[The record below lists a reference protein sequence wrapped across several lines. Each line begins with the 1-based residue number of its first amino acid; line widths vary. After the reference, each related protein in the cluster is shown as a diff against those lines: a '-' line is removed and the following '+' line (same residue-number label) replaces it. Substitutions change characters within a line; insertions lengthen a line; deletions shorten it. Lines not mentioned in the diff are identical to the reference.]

1 MHFIPLLLTKQN
13 EHTMSDLLYTP
24 SNGSFTGYSVQLAT
38 GSVTEPITLQEAKDY
53 ARIDG
58 FSEDALIT
66 SLITMARQHCESYTG
81 KSIVLKTVTISS
93 FTYPYQFQMPYGP
106 LTNELNITK
115 CVTLDQNGVETPL
128 TYQVV
133 AGLFPKIQILGGPQ
147 SYKFRLVYT
156 AGFAVVPEDIKLAI
170 KMMVNTLYERRE
182 DFSDL
187 QAIES
192 PLGVKALLMPYKTYN
207 WFGA

>member
-1 MHFIPLLLTKQN
+1 
-13 EHTMSDLLYTP
+13 MSDLLFTP
-24 SNGSFTGYSVQLAT
+24 SNGSFTGYSVQLAET
-38 GSVTEPITLQEAKDY
+38 APVTEPVTLAEAKDY

-58 FSEDALIT
+58 TTEDTLIT
-66 SLITMARQHCESYTG
+66 SLIKVARLHCESFTG
-81 KSIVLKTVTISS
+81 KSLIAKTVTVSS
-93 FTYPYQFQMPYGP
+93 FTFPYQFQMPYGP
-106 LTNELNITK
+106 LLAENNITK
-115 CVTLDQNGVETPL
+115 CVTIDQNDVETNL
-128 TYQVV
+128 NFEVNL
-133 AGLFPKIQILGGPQ
+133 GLYPKLFILGGNQ
-147 SYKFRLVYT
+147 SYKFKLVYT
-156 AGFAVVPEDIKLAI
+156 AGFTTVPEDIKLAI

>member
-1 MHFIPLLLTKQN
+1 
-13 EHTMSDLLYTP
+13 MSDLLFTP
-24 SNGSFTGYSVQLAT
+24 SNGSFTGYSVQLAET
-38 GSVTEPITLQEAKDY
+38 APVVEPVTLAEAKEY

-58 FSEDALIT
+58 STEDTLIT
-66 SLITMARQHCESYTG
+66 SLIKMARLHCESFTG
-81 KSIVLKTVTISS
+81 KSLIPKTVTVTS

-106 LTNELNITK
+106 LLAENNVTK
-115 CVTLDQNGVETPL
+115 CVTLDQNAVETTL
-128 TYQVV
+128 NYQVN
-133 AGLFPKIQILGGPQ
+133 AGLYPKLFILGGAQ
-147 SYKFRLVYT
+147 SYKFKLIYT
-156 AGFAVVPEDIKLAI
+156 AGFTTVPEDIKLAI

>member
-1 MHFIPLLLTKQN
+1 
-13 EHTMSDLLYTP
+13 MSDLLYTP
-24 SNGSFTGYSVQLAT
+24 SNGSFTGYSVQLST
-38 GSVTEPITLQEAKDY
+38 GAVTEPVTLAEAKEY

-58 FSEDALIT
+58 FNEDTLIT
-66 SLITMARQHCESYTG
+66 SLIKMARIHCESYIG
-81 KSIVLKTVTISS
+81 KSIVLKTVTIDS
-93 FTYPYQFQMPYGP
+93 FTFPYQFQMPYGP
-106 LTNELNITK
+106 LTNEANISK
-115 CVTLDQNGVETPL
+115 CVTIDENNVETPL
-128 TYQVV
+128 QYRVN
-133 AGLFPKIQILGGPQ
+133 AGLFPKLFILGGAQ
-147 SYKFRLVYT
+147 SYKFKLVYT
-156 AGFAVVPEDIKLAI
+156 AGFTTVPDDIKLAI

>member
-1 MHFIPLLLTKQN
+1 
-13 EHTMSDLLYTP
+13 MSDLLFTP
-24 SNGSFTGYSVQLAT
+24 TNGSFTGYSVELAT
-38 GSVTEPITLQEAKDY
+38 GGITEPVTLAQAKEY

-58 FSEDALIT
+58 SSEDSLIT
-66 SLITMARQHCESYTG
+66 SLITMARTHCESYIG
-81 KSIVLKTVTISS
+81 KCIVLKTVTITS

-128 TYQVV
+128 NYQVN
-133 AGLFPKIQILGGPQ
+133 AGLFPKLFILGGAQ
-147 SYKFRLVYT
+147 SYKFKLIYS
-156 AGFAVVPEDIKLAI
+156 AGFTTVPEDIKLAI

>member
-1 MHFIPLLLTKQN
+1 
-13 EHTMSDLLYTP
+13 MSDLLYTP
-24 SNGSFTGYSVQLAT
+24 SNGSFTGYSVQLST
-38 GSVTEPITLQEAKDY
+38 GAVTEPVTLAEAKEY

-58 FSEDALIT
+58 FNEDTLIT
-66 SLITMARQHCESYTG
+66 SLIKMARIHCESYIG
-81 KSIVLKTVTISS
+81 KSIVLKTVTIDS
-93 FTYPYQFQMPYGP
+93 FTFPYQFQMPYGP
-106 LTNELNITK
+106 LTSELNISK
-115 CVTLDQNGVETPL
+115 CVTIDENNVETPL
-128 TYQVV
+128 QYRVN
-133 AGLFPKIQILGGPQ
+133 AGLFPKLFILGGAQ
-147 SYKFRLVYT
+147 SYKFKLVYT
-156 AGFAVVPEDIKLAI
+156 AGFTTVPDDIKLAI

>member
-1 MHFIPLLLTKQN
+1 
-13 EHTMSDLLYTP
+13 MSNLLYTP
-24 SNGSFTGYSVQLAT
+24 SNSSFTGYSIQFADVAP
-38 GSVTEPITLQEAKDY
+38 VTEPVTLQEAKDY

-58 FSEDALIT
+58 STEDTLIT
-66 SLITMARQHCESYTG
+66 SLIKMARLQCEAFMG
-81 KSIVLKTVTISS
+81 KAIIRKTVTIDS
-93 FTYPYQFQMPYGP
+93 FTFPYQWQLPYGP
-106 LTNELNITK
+106 LVSANDVTKVVTIDQNNVETALQYQLNI
-115 CVTLDQNGVETPL
+115 
-128 TYQVV
+128 
-133 AGLFPKIQILGGPQ
+133 GLFPKIAITSGDQ
-147 SYKFRLVYT
+147 SFKFRMIYT
-156 AGFAVVPEDIKLAI
+156 AGFTTVPEDIKLAI

>member
-1 MHFIPLLLTKQN
+1 
-13 EHTMSDLLYTP
+13 MSDLLFTP
-24 SNGSFTGYSVQLAT
+24 SNGSFTGYSVQLT
-38 GSVTEPITLQEAKDY
+38 TFGITEPVTLAEAKAY

-58 FSEDALIT
+58 SSEDALIT
-66 SLITMARQHCESYTG
+66 SLITMARTHCESFIS
-81 KSIVLKTVTISS
+81 KCIILKTVEINS
-93 FTYPYQFQMPYGP
+93 FTYPYQFQLPYGP
-106 LTNELNITK
+106 LTNELNVTK

-128 TYQVV
+128 NYQVN
-133 AGLFPKIQILGGPQ
+133 AGLFPKLFILGGAQ
-147 SYKFRLVYT
+147 SYKFKLVYI
-156 AGFAVVPEDIKLAI
+156 AGMTTVPEDIKLAI

>member
-1 MHFIPLLLTKQN
+1 
-13 EHTMSDLLYTP
+13 MSDLLFTP
-24 SNGSFTGYSVQLAT
+24 SNGSFTGYSVELAT
-38 GSVTEPITLQEAKDY
+38 GGVTEPVTLAQAKEY

-58 FSEDALIT
+58 SSEDSLIT
-66 SLITMARQHCESYTG
+66 SLITMARTHCESYIG
-81 KSIVLKTVTISS
+81 KCIVLKTVTITS

-106 LTNELNITK
+106 LTNEANISK

-128 TYQVV
+128 NYQVN
-133 AGLFPKIQILGGPQ
+133 AGLFPKLFILGGAQ
-147 SYKFRLVYT
+147 SYKFKLIYS
-156 AGFAVVPEDIKLAI
+156 AGFTTVPEDIKLAI

-187 QAIES
+187 QAIPS

>member
-1 MHFIPLLLTKQN
+1 
-13 EHTMSDLLYTP
+13 MSNLLYTP
-24 SNGSFTGYSVQLAT
+24 SNGSFTGYSIQITEDQPNVEP
-38 GSVTEPITLQEAKDY
+38 VTLNEAKEY

-58 FSEDALIT
+58 IAEDQVITALIK
-66 SLITMARQHCESYTG
+66 MARLHCESYTG
-81 KSIVLKTVTISS
+81 KSIVPKTVTITS

-115 CVTLDQNGVETPL
+115 CVTIDQNGVETPL

>member
-1 MHFIPLLLTKQN
+1 
-13 EHTMSDLLYTP
+13 MSDLLFTP
-24 SNGSFTGYSVQLAT
+24 SNGSFTGYSVQLTT
-38 GSVTEPITLQEAKDY
+38 GGITEPVTLAEAKEY

-58 FSEDALIT
+58 SSEDSLIT
-66 SLITMARQHCESYTG
+66 SLITMARTHCESYTG
-81 KSIVLKTVTISS
+81 KCIVLKTVTIDS
-93 FTYPYQFQMPYGP
+93 FTFPYQFQMPYGP
-106 LTNELNITK
+106 LTNILNISK

-128 TYQVV
+128 TYQVN
-133 AGLFPKIQILGGPQ
+133 AGLFPKLFILGGAQ
-147 SYKFRLVYT
+147 SYKFKLIYT
-156 AGFAVVPEDIKLAI
+156 AGFTTVPEDIKLAI

>member
-1 MHFIPLLLTKQN
+1 
-13 EHTMSDLLYTP
+13 MSDLLYTP
-24 SNGSFTGYSVQLAT
+24 SNGSFTGYAVQLST
-38 GSVTEPITLQEAKDY
+38 GTVTEPITLAEAKEY

-66 SLITMARQHCESYTG
+66 SLIKMARVHCESYMG
-81 KSIVLKTVTISS
+81 KSIVLKTVTIDS
-93 FTYPYQFQMPYGP
+93 FTFPYQFQMPYGP
-106 LTNELNITK
+106 LTNEANISK
-115 CVTLDQNGVETPL
+115 CVTIDENNVETPL
-128 TYQVV
+128 QYRVN
-133 AGLFPKIQILGGPQ
+133 AGLFPKLFILGGAQ
-147 SYKFRLVYT
+147 SYKFKLVYT
-156 AGFAVVPEDIKLAI
+156 AGFTTVPEDIKLAI

>member
-1 MHFIPLLLTKQN
+1 
-13 EHTMSDLLYTP
+13 MSDLLYTP
-24 SNGSFTGYSVQLAT
+24 SNGSFTGYSVQLST
-38 GSVTEPITLQEAKDY
+38 GAVTEPVTLAEAKEY

-58 FSEDALIT
+58 FNEDTLIT
-66 SLITMARQHCESYTG
+66 SLIKMARIHCESYIG
-81 KSIVLKTVTISS
+81 KSIVLKTVTIDS
-93 FTYPYQFQMPYGP
+93 FTFPYQFQMPYGP
-106 LTNELNITK
+106 LTNEANISK
-115 CVTLDQNGVETPL
+115 CVTIDENNVETPL
-128 TYQVV
+128 QYRVN
-133 AGLFPKIQILGGPQ
+133 AGLFPKLFILGGAQ
-147 SYKFRLVYT
+147 SYKFKLVYS
-156 AGFAVVPEDIKLAI
+156 AGFTTVPEDIKLAI

>member
-1 MHFIPLLLTKQN
+1 
-13 EHTMSDLLYTP
+13 MSDLLFTP
-24 SNGSFTGYSVQLAT
+24 TNGSFTGYSVELAT
-38 GSVTEPITLQEAKDY
+38 GGITEPVTLAQAKEY

-58 FSEDALIT
+58 SSEDSLIT
-66 SLITMARQHCESYTG
+66 SLITMARTHCESYTG
-81 KSIVLKTVTISS
+81 KCIVLKTVTIDS
-93 FTYPYQFQMPYGP
+93 FTFPYQFQMPYGP
-106 LTNELNITK
+106 LTNILNISK

-128 TYQVV
+128 TYQVN
-133 AGLFPKIQILGGPQ
+133 AGLFPKLFILGGAQ
-147 SYKFRLVYT
+147 NYKFKLIYT
-156 AGFAVVPEDIKLAI
+156 AGFTTVPEDIKLAI

>member
-1 MHFIPLLLTKQN
+1 MSELLF
-13 EHTMSDLLYTP
+13 TP
-24 SNGSFTGYSVQLAT
+24 SNGSFTGYSVQLAET
-38 GSVTEPITLQEAKDY
+38 APVVEPVTLAEAKEY

-58 FSEDALIT
+58 STEDTLIT
-66 SLITMARQHCESYTG
+66 SLIKMARLHCESFTG
-81 KSIVLKTVTISS
+81 KSLIPKTVTVTS

-106 LTNELNITK
+106 LLAENNVTK
-115 CVTLDQNGVETPL
+115 CVTLDQNAVETTL
-128 TYQVV
+128 NYQVN
-133 AGLFPKIQILGGPQ
+133 AGLYPKLFILGGAQ
-147 SYKFRLVYT
+147 SYKFKLIYT
-156 AGFAVVPEDIKLAI
+156 AGFTTVPEDIKLAI